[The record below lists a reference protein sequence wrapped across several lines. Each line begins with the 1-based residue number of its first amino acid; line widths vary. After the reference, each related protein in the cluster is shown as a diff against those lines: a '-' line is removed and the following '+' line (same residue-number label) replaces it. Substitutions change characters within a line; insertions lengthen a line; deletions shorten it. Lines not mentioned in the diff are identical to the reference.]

1 MELNLKKSLDNIII
15 FLYTALLFLFT
26 FSIAIRNLL
35 IGLLF
40 IFSLIRVL
48 IYREFNIKKN
58 EFNFYILLFL
68 VFTFLS
74 FFVAEDVNL
83 SLDRF
88 VSPILRY
95 LFFFYISFIIIKDK
109 DKLRKH
115 LNILVYGNLTFAFL
129 GILIKLIDGRNYM
142 AGNGTGT
149 VAAFNVLMFTALLL
163 NKENKNYQKVLYLSG
178 TGSFIYI
185 LFQTNSRGAVLGF
198 FAALF
203 IFIGFLVYYNFKSS
217 KMKYFITILLIILVM
232 ITPYLLPDRLMNKFD
247 NLRNIN
253 ANNSLKTRVVMWES
267 SLYMIKNNPILGVG
281 VGNFQPNYLNYIDNV
296 SSKNLSA
303 GSRKHDHPHNLF
315 LLIAAEQ
322 GVPSLLLFLI
332 MIFISVK
339 ISLFNIYNYPK
350 FSFDNLMG
358 IASLSMFIVFIV
370 HSMVDTTARYG
381 HVGFFIIFIVII
393 NYVIY
398 EEMNK
403 KIEN

>member
-142 AGNGTGT
+142 AGNGTC
-149 VAAFNVLMFTALLL
+149 LL
-163 NKENKNYQKVLYLSG
+163 YTS
-178 TGSFIYI
+178 
-185 LFQTNSRGAVLGF
+185 
-198 FAALF
+198 
-203 IFIGFLVYYNFKSS
+203 
-217 KMKYFITILLIILVM
+217 
-232 ITPYLLPDRLMNKFD
+232 
-247 NLRNIN
+247 
-253 ANNSLKTRVVMWES
+253 
-267 SLYMIKNNPILGVG
+267 
-281 VGNFQPNYLNYIDNV
+281 
-296 SSKNLSA
+296 
-303 GSRKHDHPHNLF
+303 
-315 LLIAAEQ
+315 
-322 GVPSLLLFLI
+322 PS
-332 MIFISVK
+332 
-339 ISLFNIYNYPK
+339 PR
-350 FSFDNLMG
+350 D
-358 IASLSMFIVFIV
+358 
-370 HSMVDTTARYG
+370 
-381 HVGFFIIFIVII
+381 
-393 NYVIY
+393 
-398 EEMNK
+398 
-403 KIEN
+403 